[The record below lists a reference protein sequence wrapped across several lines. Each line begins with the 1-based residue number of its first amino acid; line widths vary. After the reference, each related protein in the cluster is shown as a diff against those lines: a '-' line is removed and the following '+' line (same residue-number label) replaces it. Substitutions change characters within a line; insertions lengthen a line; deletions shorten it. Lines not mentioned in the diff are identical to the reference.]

1 MRMYNPEWEAIK
13 DFKYPATMAEVQFDL
28 AGQEIPADHGY
39 ALYREL
45 CRHLPWLADTPEAG
59 VQSVHGAPSGRNANL
74 VINRRTKL
82 VLRVP
87 LERVKDTEPLVGK
100 SIDPGAG
107 HIVIGALKVRALT
120 PFQTLYAHFAAMGT
134 EDETEFLARAHA
146 ELEAMGIQCGLM
158 CGKKRRLT
166 TPDGEV
172 VGYSLMLH
180 ELTLLQSM
188 QVIEKGLGLYRT
200 YGCGIFVPHKSIKE
214 VAAV

>member
-13 DFKYPATMAEVQFDL
+13 DFQYPATMSEVQFDL
-28 AGQEIPADHGY
+28 AGQELPEDHGY

-45 CRHLPWLADTPEAG
+45 CRHLPWLAEVPELG
-59 VQSVHGAPSGRNANL
+59 VQSVHGTPSGRNANL

-87 LERVKDTEPLVGK
+87 VDRVKAVEALVGK

-107 HIVIGALKVRALT
+107 PIIIGALKVRSLT

-134 EDETEFLARAHA
+134 EDEAEFLARARA
-146 ELEAMGIQCGLM
+146 ELAAMGIQCGLM
-158 CGKKRRLT
+158 CGKKRQLT
-166 TPDGEV
+166 TPEGMV
-172 VGYSLMLH
+172 RGYSLMLH
-180 ELTLLQSM
+180 DLTLLQSM
-188 QVIEKGLGLYRT
+188 QVIEKGLGLHRA

-214 VAAV
+214 VAVV